1 MLRVR
6 PHDDVS
12 SYSYRLN
19 DGLIQYFKTGDNK
32 MEKQYVANLLYASN
46 VSLKQSKKL
55 AEVVCKLTPNEI
67 ESLLSALSVISW
79 NRKLAK

>member
-1 MLRVR
+1 
-6 PHDDVS
+6 
-12 SYSYRLN
+12 
-19 DGLIQYFKTGDNK
+19 

-67 ESLLSALSVISW
+67 ESLLAALSVISW